1 MHHFWFTNH
10 VTTQQN
16 FMDHINL
23 NSNFMHEGYVKI
35 PIRHHKKSIS
45 FIIFIT
51 SIHLEGC
58 NFDCWTVINPLT
70 PLLFV
75 NSELLNW
82 EIDFITD
89 DSSAKEINLE
99 EKERTF
105 ITIITNIDHSNEFDL
120 FFIKEK
126 SLPAMTITLYS
137 KFCSPKWI
145 QFFESFKKLAIS
157 SYLRG
162 TVSNKFQRHWSIKF
176 FRSIFCLYCVQYVIY
191 T

>member
-99 EKERTF
+99 QKERTF
-105 ITIITNIDHSNEFDL
+105 ITIITNIDIQMNLIYFSLKKSHYLQWQLHYIQNFVLPNEFNFL
-120 FFIKEK
+120 KV
-126 SLPAMTITLYS
+126 S
-137 KFCSPKWI
+137 
-145 QFFESFKKLAIS
+145 IS
-157 SYLRG
+157 
-162 TVSNKFQRHWSIKF
+162 
-176 FRSIFCLYCVQYVIY
+176 
-191 T
+191 